1 MGEKKMKKR
10 LVMGIAALSLA
21 ATACG
26 TGNGSNED
34 EIKIGSMFEKTGE
47 VSAYGTAEANA
58 VNLAFKEINEDG
70 GILDKKIDLIEYDTK
85 SDNTEAA
92 SIATK
97 LATQDEVPVIVGPA
111 TTGAVKASTP
121 AVTRAGVTLVT
132 PSGTDDSLTL
142 DESGKVQPNIFR
154 TSFQDSFQ
162 GIALAEFAANELG
175 AEKAVII
182 GDSSSDYAL
191 GLTDAFEGTF
201 EGEIIAEENF
211 TADDTD
217 FSAILT
223 RIKDLDFDFIFL
235 PGYYNQAG
243 LIIKQAREMGI
254 TQPILGA
261 DGFGNQA
268 LLELAGVDNVDDV
281 YYSAHYSP
289 NSEDAQVQE
298 FIAAYKAE
306 YDVEPDMFAALAYD
320 TAYLVA
326 QAIEE
331 AGEATPEAITAAL
344 EEITEFDGVTGTFS
358 FDENHNPVKST
369 LVIELQDG
377 VEAGNT
383 EVTP

>member
-1 MGEKKMKKR
+1 MKKS
-10 LVMGIAALSLA
+10 LVMGVAALSLL

-26 TGNGSNED
+26 TGSGSNAD

-58 VNLAFKEINEDG
+58 VNLAIKEINENG
-70 GILDKKIDLIEYDTK
+70 GILDKKIDLVEYDTK

-97 LATQDEVPVIVGPA
+97 LATQDEVSIIVGPA

-121 AVTRAGVTLVT
+121 AVTRAGVSLVT
-132 PSGTDDSLTL
+132 PSGTDDSLTI
-142 DESGKVQPNIFR
+142 DENGKVQPNIFR

-162 GIALAEFAANELG
+162 GIALAEFAKNELG
-175 AEKAVII
+175 AKKAVVI

-191 GLTDAFEGTF
+191 GLTDAFEGKF
-201 EGEIIAEENF
+201 DGEIVAEENF

-261 DGFGNQA
+261 DGFGNEA

-289 NSEDAQVQE
+289 NSEDAQVKE

-320 TAYLVA
+320 TVYLVA

-331 AGEATPEAITAAL
+331 ADETTPKALTKAL
-344 EEITEFDGVTGTFS
+344 EGLAEFDGVTGTFS

-377 VEAGNT
+377 VEVGNT

>member
-1 MGEKKMKKR
+1 MKKR
-10 LVMGIAALSLA
+10 FVAGIASLSLL

-26 TGNGSNED
+26 TGSGSSAD
-34 EIKIGSMFEKTGE
+34 EITIGSMFEKTGE

-58 VNLAFKEINEDG
+58 VNLAIKEMNENG
-70 GILDKKIDLIEYDTK
+70 GVLDKQINLIEYDTK

-97 LATQDEVPVIVGPA
+97 LATQDEAVVIVGPA

-121 AVTRAGVTLVT
+121 AVTRAGVSLVT
-132 PSGTDDSLTL
+132 PSGTDDSLTI

-162 GIALAEFAANELG
+162 GIALAEFATSELG

-191 GLTDAFEGTF
+191 GLTKAFEGAF
-201 EGEIIAEENF
+201 DGEIVAEENF

-217 FSAILT
+217 FNAILT
-223 RIKDLDFDFIFL
+223 RIKDLDFDFIYL

-268 LLELAGVDNVDDV
+268 LLELAGTENVDNV

-289 NSEDAQVQE
+289 NSEDAQVKE
-298 FIAAYKAE
+298 FIEAYQAE
-306 YDVEPDMFAALAYD
+306 YDAEPDMFAALAYD

-331 AGEATPEAITAAL
+331 AGEATPEAITTAL
-344 EEITEFDGVTGTFS
+344 EEMSEFDGVTGTFT
-358 FDENHNPVKST
+358 FDEDHNPVKST

-377 VEAGNT
+377 VEVGNT

>member
-1 MGEKKMKKR
+1 
-10 LVMGIAALSLA
+10 
-21 ATACG
+21 
-26 TGNGSNED
+26 
-34 EIKIGSMFEKTGE
+34 KTGE

-58 VNLAFKEINEDG
+58 VKLAVKEINDNG
-70 GILDKKIDLIEYDTK
+70 GILDKKIDLVEYDTK

-97 LATQDEVPVIVGPA
+97 LATQDEVSIIVGPA

-121 AVTRAGVTLVT
+121 AVTRAGVSLVT
-132 PSGTDDSLTL
+132 PSGTDDSLTI
-142 DESGKVQPNIFR
+142 DENGKVQPNIFR

-162 GIALAEFAANELG
+162 GIALAEFATNELG
-175 AEKAVII
+175 AKKALVI

-191 GLTDAFEGTF
+191 GLTKAFEGKF
-201 EGEIIAEENF
+201 DGEIVAEENF

-261 DGFGNQA
+261 DGFGNEA

-289 NSEDAQVQE
+289 NSEDAQVKE

-306 YDVEPDMFAALAYD
+306 YDVDPDMFAALAYD
-320 TAYLVA
+320 TVYLVA
-326 QAIEE
+326 QAIE
-331 AGEATPEAITAAL
+331 AADDTTPKALTKAL
-344 EEITEFDGVTGTFS
+344 EDITEFDGVTGTFS

-377 VEAGNT
+377 VEVGNT

>member
-1 MGEKKMKKR
+1 MKKR
-10 LVMGIAALSLA
+10 LAMGITALSLF

-26 TGNGSNED
+26 TGSGSNAD
-34 EIKIGSMFEKTGE
+34 EINIGSMFEKTGE

-58 VNLAFKEINEDG
+58 VKLAVKEINENG
-70 GILDKKIDLIEYDTK
+70 GILDKQINLVEYDTK

-92 SIATK
+92 SVATK
-97 LATQDEVPVIVGPA
+97 LATQDEVAVIVGPA

-132 PSGTDDSLTL
+132 PSGTDDSLTI
-142 DESGKVQPNIFR
+142 DENGKVQPNIFR

-162 GIALAEFAANELG
+162 GIALAEFASNEVG

-191 GLTDAFEGTF
+191 GLTDAFEETF
-201 EGEIIAEENF
+201 AGEIVAEENF

-261 DGFGNQA
+261 DGFGNEA
-268 LLELAGVDNVDDV
+268 LLELAGADNVDDV
-281 YYSAHYSP
+281 YYSAHFSP
-289 NSEDAQVQE
+289 NSEDPQVQD
-298 FIAAYKAE
+298 FIEAYKAE
-306 YDVEPDMFAALAYD
+306 YDEEPDMFSALAYD
-320 TAYLVA
+320 TVYLVA

-344 EEITEFDGVTGTFS
+344 EDLAEFDGVTGTFS
-358 FDENHNPVKST
+358 FDDEHNPVKST

>member
-1 MGEKKMKKR
+1 MKKR
-10 LVMGIAALSLA
+10 LVMGVAALSLL

-26 TGNGSNED
+26 AGSGSNAD

-58 VNLAFKEINEDG
+58 VNLAVKEINDNG
-70 GILDKKIDLIEYDTK
+70 GILDKKIDLVEYDTK

-97 LATQDEVPVIVGPA
+97 LGTQDEVSIIVGPA

-121 AVTRAGVTLVT
+121 AVTRAGVSLVT
-132 PSGTDDSLTL
+132 PSGTDDSLTI
-142 DESGKVQPNIFR
+142 DENGKVQPNIFR

-162 GIALAEFAANELG
+162 GIALAEFATNELG
-175 AEKAVII
+175 AKKALVI

-191 GLTDAFEGTF
+191 GLTKAFEGKF
-201 EGEIIAEENF
+201 DGEIVAEENF

-261 DGFGNQA
+261 DGFGNEA

-289 NSEDAQVQE
+289 NSEDAQVKE

-320 TAYLVA
+320 TVYLVA
-326 QAIEE
+326 QAIE
-331 AGEATPEAITAAL
+331 AADDTTPKALTKAL
-344 EEITEFDGVTGTFS
+344 EDLTEFDGVTGTFS

-377 VEAGNT
+377 VEVGNT

>member
-1 MGEKKMKKR
+1 MKKR

-58 VNLAFKEINEDG
+58 VNLAFKEINESG

-191 GLTDAFEGTF
+191 GLTDAFEETF
-201 EGEIIAEENF
+201 EGEIVAKENF

-377 VEAGNT
+377 VETGNT

>member
-1 MGEKKMKKR
+1 MKKR

-58 VNLAFKEINEDG
+58 VNLAFKEINESG

>member
-1 MGEKKMKKR
+1 MKKR

-58 VNLAFKEINEDG
+58 VNLAFKEINESG

-201 EGEIIAEENF
+201 EGEIVAEENF

-377 VEAGNT
+377 VETGNT

>member
-1 MGEKKMKKR
+1 
-10 LVMGIAALSLA
+10 MGIAALSLA

-58 VNLAFKEINEDG
+58 VNLAFKEINESG

>member
-1 MGEKKMKKR
+1 MKKR
-10 LVMGIAALSLA
+10 LVMGMAALSLA

-58 VNLAFKEINEDG
+58 VNLAFKEINESG

>member
-1 MGEKKMKKR
+1 MKKR

>member
-1 MGEKKMKKR
+1 MKKR
-10 LVMGIAALSLA
+10 LAMGITALSLF

-26 TGNGSNED
+26 TGSGSNAD
-34 EIKIGSMFEKTGE
+34 EINIGSMFEKTGE

-58 VNLAFKEINEDG
+58 VKLAVKEINENG
-70 GILDKKIDLIEYDTK
+70 GILDKQINLVEYDTK

-92 SIATK
+92 SVATK
-97 LATQDEVPVIVGPA
+97 LATQDEVAVIVGPA

-132 PSGTDDSLTL
+132 PSGTDDSLTI
-142 DESGKVQPNIFR
+142 DENGKVQPNIFR

-162 GIALAEFAANELG
+162 GIALAEFASNEVG

-191 GLTDAFEGTF
+191 GLTDAFEKTF
-201 EGEIIAEENF
+201 EGEIVAEENF

-261 DGFGNQA
+261 DGFGNEA
-268 LLELAGVDNVDDV
+268 LLELAGADNVDDV
-281 YYSAHYSP
+281 YYSAHFSP
-289 NSEDAQVQE
+289 NSEDPQVQD
-298 FIAAYKAE
+298 FIEAYKAE
-306 YDVEPDMFAALAYD
+306 YDEEPDMFSALAYD
-320 TAYLVA
+320 TVYLVA

-344 EEITEFDGVTGTFS
+344 EDLAEFDGVTGTFS
-358 FDENHNPVKST
+358 FDDEHNPVKST